1 MINGN
6 ENETENEK
14 LDHKDTRLI
23 DIGLDLDINILK
35 IKCVSA

>member
-23 DIGLDLDINILK
+23 DIGSDLDINILK